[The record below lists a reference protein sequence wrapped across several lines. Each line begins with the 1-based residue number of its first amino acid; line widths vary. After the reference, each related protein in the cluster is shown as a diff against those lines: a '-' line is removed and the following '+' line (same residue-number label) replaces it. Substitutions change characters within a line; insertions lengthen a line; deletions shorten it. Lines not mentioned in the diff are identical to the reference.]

1 MHSMFLRVAAAAVLV
16 LAGSLPV
23 WSATLQ
29 SNVESFNFSGTSQAL
44 NFTQFDPSL
53 GTLTG
58 VTLGLLPGSGAMAQ
72 GFPTNNVIAFCGGV
86 ADITMGVNSE
96 SDLLGSVSLG
106 FFGACGSSIVETMPI
121 DRSRSLDSLGLGQFE
136 GTGTVPVTLTK
147 SAVFTTLN
155 NASSTLFGTAQLT
168 YTYDPVVTETVPEPS
183 TWGLLA
189 AGLAIGIR
197 ARRTRRQAVEPVHG
211 D

>member
-29 SNVESFNFSGTSQAL
+29 SNVASFNFSGTSQAL
-44 NFTQFDPSL
+44 NFTQFDSSL

-58 VTLGLLPGSGAMAQ
+58 VSLGLLPGSEASAQ
-72 GFPTNNVIAFCGGV
+72 GFPTIDSGFGFCDGS
-86 ADITMGVNSE
+86 ATITMGVNSD
-96 SDLLGSVSLG
+96 SGLLGSVSLNL
-106 FFGACGSSIVETMPI
+106 FVSSCGSFGIERQPI

-136 GTGTVPVTLTK
+136 GTGTVAVTLTK
-147 SAVFTTLN
+147 SAVFGYVN
-155 NASSTLFGTAQLT
+155 NGSSTMSGTAQLT

-189 AGLAIGIR
+189 AGLAIGIG
-197 ARRTRRQAVEPVHG
+197 ARRTRRQES
-211 D
+211 